1 MADTLLIRLAPRLE
15 GIRDW
20 LLVDVDGNIRTPV
33 QTGAPTDA
41 VIGGA
46 RRVAVL
52 VPGEDVA
59 LHEAR
64 VPGGRNRHRLLRAIP
79 FALEEQLAS
88 DVEDLHFA
96 LGKAAGDDR
105 YPVAVVERRQMDAWA
120 SLLRDAGIS
129 AHQWVPETLA
139 LPCSESGWSLLP
151 EGERVLV
158 RSGDFSGFACDA
170 DNLGMVISLLA
181 GDDRLPE
188 KARVYGA
195 SAVELI
201 GVDVEVDASQ
211 RQALNILARGW
222 SQGPVIDLL
231 QGAYS
236 RREEWGRLL
245 RPWKATAALLLAGL
259 LVAGVSTGVDYY
271 RLTQRQQR
279 LTADIEA
286 LYKQTFPDARRIV
299 NPRAQMDQQLKEL
312 QRRAGGGSAD
322 FLGMFAET
330 ASVVRSA
337 EGISVQGAS
346 YRDGRLDLD
355 LQADNLQLLD
365 SLKQALASS
374 GRMNAQIQ
382 SATTDKDQ
390 KVKSRIRIEV
400 KAS

>member
-20 LLVDVDGNIRTPV
+20 LLVDAEGQIKTPA
-33 QTGAPTDA
+33 QAGAPAAA
-41 VIGGA
+41 VVGGA
-46 RRVAVL
+46 RRVVVL

-59 LHEAR
+59 LYEAR
-64 VPGGRNRHRLLRAIP
+64 VPGGRNRQRLLRAIP

-96 LGKAAGDDR
+96 LGGALGDDR

-120 SLLRDAGIS
+120 ALLRDAGIG

-139 LPCSESGWSLLP
+139 LPRSEAGWSLLTDA
-151 EGERVLV
+151 ERVLV
-158 RSGDFSGFACDA
+158 RSGDFAGFACEA
-170 DNLGMVISLLA
+170 DNLGVMISLLA
-181 GDDRLPE
+181 GSDQLPE

-195 SAVELI
+195 DPVELI
-201 GVDVEVDASQ
+201 GVEVEVDASQ
-211 RQALNILARGW
+211 LRSLDILARGW

-259 LVAGVSTGVDYY
+259 LLAGVGTGVNYY
-271 RLTQRQQR
+271 RLTQLQRQ
-279 LTADIEA
+279 LAEDIQT

-299 NPRAQMDQQLKEL
+299 NPRVQMEQQLKQL
-312 QRRAGGGSAD
+312 QRRAGGGSTD

-330 ASVVRSA
+330 ANVVRSA
-337 EGISVQGAS
+337 QGISVQGAS

-365 SLKQALASS
+365 SLKQALAGS
-374 GRMNAQIQ
+374 GRMNAEIQ
-382 SATTDKDQ
+382 SATTDNNQ
-390 KVKSRIRIEV
+390 KVKSRMRIEA
-400 KAS
+400 KES

>member
-1 MADTLLIRLAPRLE
+1 MADTLFIRLAPRLE

-20 LLVDVDGNIRTPV
+20 LLIDAEGQIKTPV
-33 QTGAPTDA
+33 QTGAPAAA
-41 VIGGA
+41 VIDGA
-46 RRVAVL
+46 RRVVVL

-59 LHEAR
+59 LQEAR
-64 VPGGRNRHRLLRAIP
+64 VPGGRNRQRLMRTIP

-96 LGKAAGDDR
+96 HGKALGDDR
-105 YPVAVVERRQMDAWA
+105 YPVAVVERQQMDAWA
-120 SLLRDAGIS
+120 NLLRDAGIS

-139 LPCSESGWSLLP
+139 LPRGEAGWSLLSDA
-151 EGERVLV
+151 ERVLV
-158 RSGDFSGFACDA
+158 RSGEFSGFACDM
-170 DNLGMVISLLA
+170 DNLGVMISLLA
-181 GDDRLPE
+181 GGDRLPE
-188 KARVYGA
+188 RACVYGA
-195 SAVELI
+195 DAVQLI
-201 GVDVEVDASQ
+201 GVDVELDTSKLQ
-211 RQALNILARGW
+211 QLDILARGW

-245 RPWKATAALLLAGL
+245 RPWKATAALLLAGAL
-259 LVAGVSTGVDYY
+259 LAGGSASVNYY
-271 RLTQRQQR
+271 RLTQLQRQ
-279 LTADIEA
+279 LAADIEA

-299 NPRAQMDQQLKEL
+299 NPRAQMEQQLSQL

-337 EGISVQGAS
+337 QGISVQGAS

-365 SLKQALASS
+365 SLKQALAGS
-374 GRMNAQIQ
+374 GRMQAEIQ
-382 SATTDKDQ
+382 SATTDSNQ

-400 KAS
+400 KTS

>member
-20 LLVDVDGNIRTPV
+20 LLIDAEGQIKTPV
-33 QTGAPTDA
+33 QSGAPAAA

-46 RRVAVL
+46 RRVVVL
-52 VPGEDVA
+52 VPAEDVA

-64 VPGGRNRHRLLRAIP
+64 VPGGRNRQRLLRAIP

-96 LGKAAGDDR
+96 LGAPLGDDR

-120 SLLRDAGIS
+120 NLLRDAGIS

-139 LPCSESGWSLLP
+139 LPCSEQGWSLLP
-151 EGERVLV
+151 DGERVVV
-158 RSGDFSGFACDA
+158 RSAEFSGFACDA
-170 DNLGMVISLLA
+170 DNLRVMISLLA
-181 GDDRLPE
+181 GGDQLPE
-188 KARVYGA
+188 KARVYGHDT
-195 SAVELI
+195 VELV
-201 GVDVEVDASQ
+201 GVDVELDTSQ
-211 RQALNILARGW
+211 PQSLNILAQGW
-222 SQGPVIDLL
+222 AQGPVIDLL

-245 RPWKATAALLLAGL
+245 RPWKATAALLLVGL
-259 LVAGVSTGVDYY
+259 LLAGTSTGVNYY
-271 RLTQRQQR
+271 RLTQLEQR

-299 NPRAQMDQQLKEL
+299 DPRAQMEQQLKQL

-322 FLGMFAET
+322 FLAMFAET

-337 EGISVQGAS
+337 QGISVQGAS
-346 YRDGRLDLD
+346 YRDGRLDLE

-365 SLKQALASS
+365 GLKQALASS
-374 GRMNAQIQ
+374 GRMNAEIQ
-382 SATTDKDQ
+382 SATTDNNQ

-400 KAS
+400 KES